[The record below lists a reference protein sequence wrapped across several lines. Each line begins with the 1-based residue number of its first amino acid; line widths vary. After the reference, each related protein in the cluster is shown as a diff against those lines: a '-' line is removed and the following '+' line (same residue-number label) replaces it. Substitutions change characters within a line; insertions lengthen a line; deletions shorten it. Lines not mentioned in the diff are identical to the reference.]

1 MAREYPKDEEI
12 INAFL
17 KTEEEYP
24 DKGINWHLRI
34 TADRLNAPL
43 SYVRGVL
50 EEASERNEV

>member
-34 TADRLNAPL
+34 TADRLNTPL